1 MMIVPV
7 LVLTRMEKSAHIL
20 AGRQQ
25 STLHCGN
32 MSFQT
37 ASRLGYSL
45 IGLFLA
51 GILFFVTARP
61 LQVLPRIGLAPG
73 YSLVDQ
79 DGQTLT
85 SEDLRGRITL
95 YNFTYGNCQAPCVDT
110 TPQMQTVVDRL
121 NDLDEVGVPVRLVT
135 ISVDPNEDT
144 PARLRTM
151 GEQYGADFTQWRFA
165 TGDAQRLKYVVG
177 GGFGVYYADRPGGGI
192 TLDPAFFL
200 VDGAGLLRAEY
211 RTATPDVA
219 VILRDI
225 KLIAQ
230 EALNSTGATRLAYEA
245 AHLFVCYPR

>member
-1 MMIVPV
+1 
-7 LVLTRMEKSAHIL
+7 
-20 AGRQQ
+20 
-25 STLHCGN
+25 

-37 ASRLGYSL
+37 VTRLGYSL

-51 GILFFVTARP
+51 GILFFVVGRP

-73 YSLVDQ
+73 FSLVNQ
-79 DGQTLT
+79 DGQALT

-95 YNFTYGNCQAPCVDT
+95 YNFTYSNCQAPCVDT
-110 TPQMQTVVDRL
+110 TPQMQAVVDQLRAEG
-121 NDLDEVGVPVRLVT
+121 EVGVPVRLVT
-135 ISVDPNEDT
+135 ISVDPAQDT
-144 PARLRTM
+144 PPQLRAL
-151 GEQYGADFTQWRFA
+151 GEQYAADFSQWQFA
-165 TGDAQRLKYVVG
+165 TGETQRLKNVVG
-177 GGFGVYYADRPGGGI
+177 GGFGLYYADRPGGGI

-230 EALNSTGATRLAYEA
+230 EALNSTGATRLAYED
-245 AHLFVCYPR
+245 AHLFLCYPR